1 MSSSERKKKRLA
13 ALEAKRSHP
22 AVEASKK
29 SKRVETSGTETAPV
43 STLAQEGGGVVQG
56 ANLYSRYQGVASL
69 FPWIE
74 DDVRKLQDVTHELLQ
89 TNPRCRRRNASGV
102 VDKMKEKT
110 LLLDNPDV
118 KRGNTKR
125 TNCYVKSVGISKATR
140 KELKELGVLNV
151 NGMGLTHD
159 HALMLHRLWKEYR
172 DSLLEK
178 TVSKKDFQERMYA
191 MDRHGAH
198 VVFQRIN
205 SHTPEPPVSGII
217 VADTQSSV
225 HVIDATGKYHIA
237 SKASS
242 MYSIEINSE
251 QMITFLPVE

>member
-125 TNCYVKSVGISKATR
+125 TSCFVKSIGISKATR

-159 HALMLHRLWKEYR
+159 HAIMLHRLWKEYR

-217 VADTQSSV
+217 VADTQRSV

-251 QMITFLPVE
+251 QMITFLPAE